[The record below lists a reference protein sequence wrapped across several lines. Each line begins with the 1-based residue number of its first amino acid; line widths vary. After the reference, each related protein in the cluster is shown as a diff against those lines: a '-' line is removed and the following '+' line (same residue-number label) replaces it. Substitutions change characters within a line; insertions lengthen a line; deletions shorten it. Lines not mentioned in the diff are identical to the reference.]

1 MVAWV
6 VMNRQQP
13 RQTPPSF
20 SPLPFPFWVSPLPHR
35 RKNYPFVF
43 MHLRGT
49 HFATLLFSNSCME
62 WGGVPPGVSI
72 AHPLP
77 LFSLTTIVME
87 GPPFSLHPY
96 QALPKVLS
104 LKRGQEWRAR

>member
-62 WGGVPPGVSI
+62 WGGCTPRRLECLSPAPYVLNDHRYGRASLLPTSLPGPS
-72 AHPLP
+72 
-77 LFSLTTIVME
+77 
-87 GPPFSLHPY
+87 
-96 QALPKVLS
+96 
-104 LKRGQEWRAR
+104 